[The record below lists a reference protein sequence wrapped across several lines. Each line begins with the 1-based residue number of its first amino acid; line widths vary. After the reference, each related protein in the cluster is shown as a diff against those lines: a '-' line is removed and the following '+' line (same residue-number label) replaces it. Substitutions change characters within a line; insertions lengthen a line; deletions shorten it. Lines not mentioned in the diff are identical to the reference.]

1 MLDGL
6 PTHKDDRL
14 LVGYDKSDDASVYQ
28 VSDDLAVVQT
38 VDFFPPIVDDP
49 YLFGQIA
56 AANAL
61 SDVYAMGAEAK
72 LAMNIMCVNLSMG
85 REAIRAIL
93 EGGYQKAYEGGVII
107 TGGHTIEDK
116 EPKYGLSVTGF
127 VHPQKLLR
135 NSSARPGDILIL
147 TKPLGVGILMTAAQ
161 GDFVE
166 APLLQQLYDQMAQ
179 LNKTARDI
187 MVRYDVH
194 SCTDVTGFGLLGHA
208 CEMADGSG
216 TTIHFQKDAIPYH
229 KEALAMAAMG
239 LIPAG
244 AYRNR
249 DFAAGRVK
257 AEDMDKRFMDVLYD
271 PQTSGGL
278 LISVAE
284 KDAPA
289 LEKALNGAIPCAAV
303 VGCVTERDKWAI
315 VIE

>member
-1 MLDGL
+1 
-6 PTHKDDRL
+6 
-14 LVGYDKSDDASVYQ
+14 
-28 VSDDLAVVQT
+28 
-38 VDFFPPIVDDP
+38 
-49 YLFGQIA
+49 
-56 AANAL
+56 
-61 SDVYAMGAEAK
+61 
-72 LAMNIMCVNLSMG
+72 
-85 REAIRAIL
+85 
-93 EGGYQKAYEGGVII
+93 
-107 TGGHTIEDK
+107 
-116 EPKYGLSVTGF
+116 
-127 VHPQKLLR
+127 
-135 NSSARPGDILIL
+135 
-147 TKPLGVGILMTAAQ
+147 MTAAQ
-161 GDFVE
+161 GDFVD